1 MTTSTRLS
9 RPTCTAS
16 WWTLSGTRSGW
27 ARPTPTKAIPTPAR
41 SQTSR
46 RECAAPDP
54 PQTHSTH
61 LHLARSRTAFLAPPR
76 RCVRASHVPPLHRYD
91 YHITTT
97 HPHFGMHAGQA
108 YWFGDGLIHSHPGT
122 SWQWFHH
129 TEGLGATLGAFL
141 EQTGVRAAPPLMPPP
156 PPSQPRCVTRRVP
169 SSPYTSS
176 PSAPP
181 RSHSAAPMLSHSS
194 GGQVALY
201 DGADSR

>member
-1 MTTSTRLS
+1 MAGHARRQRRRYLPQHVRKPLGGNVR
-9 RPTCTAS
+9 RP
-16 WWTLSGTRSGW
+16 
-27 ARPTPTKAIPTPAR
+27 IPRKHT
-41 SQTSR
+41 
-46 RECAAPDP
+46 
-54 PQTHSTH
+54 
-61 LHLARSRTAFLAPPR
+61 HLARSRTAFLAPPR

-201 DGADSR
+201 DGADSRCKYTRSKYGRS